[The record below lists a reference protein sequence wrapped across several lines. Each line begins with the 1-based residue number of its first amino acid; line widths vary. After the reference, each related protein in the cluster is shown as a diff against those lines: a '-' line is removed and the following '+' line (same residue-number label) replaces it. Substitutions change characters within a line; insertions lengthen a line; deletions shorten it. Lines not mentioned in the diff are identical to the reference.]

1 MGWAPSRFSGSELYQ
16 AKIPV
21 LGLPALRFPNC
32 IWVVRWGTWADRENM
47 GQEEERRDLRRDGLG
62 PAIDFTL

>member
-1 MGWAPSRFSGSELYQ
+1 
-16 AKIPV
+16 V
-21 LGLPALRFPNC
+21 
-32 IWVVRWGTWADRENM
+32 GTWADRENM